1 MQVVPFLSM
10 FLFQTRLLRHVNIIV
25 KSEVIWDLCFVS
37 QMQPTCC
44 LAIFVSQPSNTDG
57 EETKDSRL
65 ECYNRNRVF
74 FVPHLYHAF
83 SVTSQDVVC
92 SVLLSPLSNILKIS
106 SPISRSVISF
116 VPNRRD
122 LLRKCAESLKIY
134 DLGSKSYR
142 RLTKTITMQK

>member
-1 MQVVPFLSM
+1 M
-10 FLFQTRLLRHVNIIV
+10 FLATSNI
-25 KSEVIWDLCFVS
+25 
-37 QMQPTCC
+37 
-44 LAIFVSQPSNTDG
+44 DG
-57 EETKDSRL
+57 EETKDLRL

-116 VPNRRD
+116 VTNRRD
-122 LLRKCAESLKIY
+122 LLRKCAESLSFHD